1 MRLASLGL
9 GRFFFP
15 QRCLAGFFSWRDL
28 WRDFYC
34 KKHHI
39 PWMIN
44 GPPLKVYFKLYPV
57 LKLILTS
64 ICYCIIKLSISS
76 SLCSTLQT
84 WMIVLHRRSLR
95 YLNLRFWGHFFSS
108 SCSCCYYYMYFYIK
122 KKVWILTCLYGVLQV
137 QKSHT
142 LPTELIPPS

>member
-95 YLNLRFWGHFFSS
+95 YLNLRFWGHFFLLHPVVVTTTSI
-108 SCSCCYYYMYFYIK
+108 IK
-122 KKVWILTCLYGVLQV
+122 KGQDLNLVIWGYDGSEVPRSTNRAN
-137 QKSHT
+137 
-142 LPTELIPPS
+142 PP

>member
-95 YLNLRFWGHFFSS
+95 YLNLRFWGHFFLLHPVVVTTTSI
-108 SCSCCYYYMYFYIK
+108 IK
-122 KKVWILTCLYGVLQV
+122 KRSRFEPGYLGFCRFRSPTLYQ
-137 QKSHT
+137 QS
-142 LPTELIPPS
+142 

>member
-1 MRLASLGL
+1 MWPDFFSHRRLGWIFPLISIIKLMRLASLGL
-9 GRFFFP
+9 GRFFFHRGAWP
-15 QRCLAGFFSWRDL
+15 DFFPGET
-28 WRDFYC
+28 FGGIFIA

-95 YLNLRFWGHFFSS
+95 YLNLRFWGFF
-108 SCSCCYYYMYFYIK
+108 FFFIQ
-122 KKVWILTCLYGVLQV
+122 LLL
-137 QKSHT
+137 
-142 LPTELIPPS
+142 LLLL